1 MLDISQ
7 QIARLVNTMPLLEA
21 PLLALLQDLS
31 SACAAKT
38 RGPAAF
44 AAAETSLCEHLTT
57 LSIAAEVQLLAAQ
70 QPDAQIITYQEQRW
84 KRLDPTNCEA
94 LTPYGRGSLSRS
106 RYRLMGVHNGP
117 TIDPVEIN
125 AGLLGAMTPGAA
137 RLTGALQAVTTSREA
152 SRLMET
158 MHIKLSRSAIERGSA
173 LVAEQLEADSDV
185 MEDALIQNFE
195 LPREAVAVALSVDR
209 VNLPYEVPLKRPA
222 GRPRNGAPKRPCEV
236 VCGQVYCGCWTL
248 FDNQGEPLYTCRYGR
263 EPGDQGRVI
272 IEDQLREDLLALRR
286 KKPDLKV
293 VTLSDGAAEMLQ
305 MLDRVVEGIPVSIC
319 LVDFW
324 HAYEYV
330 LKALVA
336 LGKDTEEEKKRIK
349 RSMLTAHS
357 GPRKALM
364 KIRSWAS
371 ELEGDVPEDVSRAIK
386 YLSNRLKEGKMGY
399 AAAREAKL
407 PVGSGHVEATCK
419 TVVATR
425 MKRAGSRWKKIS
437 AQHVLTLRSLFVSSR
452 YEQAHAWLVD
462 WHQEHHA
469 PIRCVA

>member
-1 MLDISQ
+1 MPDISQ

-31 SACAAKT
+31 SASTAKT

-57 LSIAAEVQLLAAQ
+57 LGIAVEVQLLAAQ
-70 QPDAQIITYQEQRW
+70 QPDAEIITYQKQRW
-84 KRLDPTNCEA
+84 KRLEPTNCA
-94 LTPYGRGSLSRS
+94 VLTPYGRGSLSRS
-106 RYRLMGVHNGP
+106 RYRLMDVHNGP
-117 TIDPVEIN
+117 TVDPVEIR
-125 AGLLGAMTPGAA
+125 AGLIGGMTPGAA

-173 LVAEQLEADSDV
+173 LVAEQFEADSDV
-185 MEDALIQNFE
+185 MEDALIKDFE
-195 LPREAVAVALSVDR
+195 PPQEAVAVALSVDR
-209 VNLPYEVPLKRPA
+209 VNLPYEVPRKRPP
-222 GRPRNGAPKRPCEV
+222 GRPKGNAPKRPCEV
-236 VCGQVYCGCWTL
+236 VCSQVYCGCWTL
-248 FDNQGEPLYTCRYGR
+248 YDEEGEPLYTCRYGR
-263 EPGDQGRVI
+263 EPGNLGRMI
-272 IEDQLREDLLALRR
+272 IEDQLRSDLLALLR
-286 KKPDLKV
+286 KTVLKV
-293 VTLSDGAAEMLQ
+293 VTLSDGDAEMLQ
-305 MLDRVVEGIPVSIC
+305 MLDRVVEGVPASAS

-336 LGKDTEEEKKRIK
+336 LKKDTSEEKKRIK
-349 RSMLTAHS
+349 RSLLEAHS
-357 GPRKALM
+357 GPRKVLM
-364 KIRSWAS
+364 KLRTWAS
-371 ELEGDVPEDVSRAIK
+371 ELEGEVPEEASRAIT

-425 MKRAGSRWKKIS
+425 MKRSGSRWKRIS

-452 YEQAHAWLVD
+452 YEQAHAWLVG
-462 WHQEHHA
+462 WRQERHH
-469 PIRCVA
+469 PILCAA